1 MSSANVFLK
10 MTLLAPEPAMP
21 VRLVRH
27 AAGRQPLNGHRDNM
41 TPLRPV
47 NGDRYAASGGISS
60 LA

>member
-27 AAGRQPLNGHRDNM
+27 AAGRRPLNGQGYEM
-41 TPLRPV
+41 THLRPI
-47 NGDRYAASGGISS
+47 NGNRYSASGGISN
-60 LA
+60 LV